1 METSPFLTIS
11 KYKYTL
17 TNFQQKPNK
26 LMPNEPRDRI
36 QNEEIH
42 LKIETTLIDEKKRES
57 HLTLFGHV
65 HKRVIDALVRKSE
78 LIQVEGTK
86 KDKER
91 TRITLIVVVVIRT
104 C

>member
-1 METSPFLTIS
+1 MENSLFLTIS
-11 KYKYTL
+11 KYKYIL

-42 LKIETTLIDEKKRES
+42 LKMETILIDEKKRES

-65 HKRVIDALVRKSE
+65 HNRCTSE
-78 LIQVEGTK
+78 
-86 KDKER
+86 KE
-91 TRITLIVVVVIRT
+91 
-104 C
+104 